1 MKVQPLDESTRGGA
15 GAQQQRPAAPVPE
28 TPAGQPSRLAPEVAT
43 KSAHLGKLFR
53 AFTSKPAGDMG
64 RRCSIEESCK
74 GDVENMGGARLCLP
88 TVRGTVLSSLLS
100 STFIFIGLLALSAA
114 EHGLHGFPRADWL
127 TLVLRYLGWA
137 FLFYIPIHIMS
148 VPFLRNF
155 LLWSLQPGDSL
166 RDALA
171 HGKGE
176 DYPVCLGRRAA
187 FFPYFVHT
195 CWLSVY
201 AVLIFVSIGE
211 EGYFGLVPIFGL
223 GNIFMVP
230 VGTCASMLF
239 APPLVSRSYP
249 FKVGPSAILFPIVG
263 FLLVVG
269 SYILLRRLIGPSLAS
284 VMPLVLSAY
293 ELLGTA
299 LVCRIFTRE
308 FVVQKEVREG
318 YLGTNQGLVV
328 SMAICNL
335 HAMAEGARLTLLY
348 VDNLESKDSN
358 ILVPII
364 SGVLWNVMVRLG
376 GLDRFLHVVTN
387 GWRKPNNGSRLLKES
402 GYYMGYP
409 RFGAVGALLL
419 ARLCIR
425 TPMPLDGP
433 ELRLFG
439 IVLLAEICEDLCSFV
454 LRYVGVSMFPKSKLV
469 TEQEVQEMAQ
479 VRLNKRMGSKEAA
492 TGRKASK
499 SSASGRTGFQD
510 SAAPSAPSAAS
521 SAPVV
526 APVTSESRVSIVPS
540 FTSRRLGSNK
550 DRSDL
555 SDAVSDRALMKSTCW
570 SVRVAY
576 DFRFRIEAFDPM
588 PLWAHLLPTAM
599 AQFHTIFAM
608 VVFSGGLDF
617 ILGLCERMDFLGYS
631 SAVLWWPLSDPDKLC
646 T

>member
-1 MKVQPLDESTRGGA
+1 MKVQPLDEASTNPSGA
-15 GAQQQRPAAPVPE
+15 AAPQGPPAAPE
-28 TPAGQPSRLAPEVAT
+28 TPPEPPSPKSPKSSKPPGQPSRLLQAPEAAG
-43 KSAHLGKLFR
+43 KSAHLGYLFR
-53 AFTSKPAGDMG
+53 AFTATPAGGGLG

-114 EHGLHGFPRADWL
+114 EHGLHGFPRTAWL

-137 FLFYIPIHIMS
+137 FLFYIPIHFMS
-148 VPFLRNF
+148 VPFVRNF

-201 AVLIFVSIGE
+201 AILIFVSIGE

-299 LVCRIFTRE
+299 LVCRVFTRE

-348 VDNLESKDSN
+348 VDNLESQNWD
-358 ILVPII
+358 ILVPIV

-387 GWRKPNNGSRLLKES
+387 GWRKPNNGSRLLRES
-402 GYYMGYP
+402 GYCMGYP

-419 ARLCIR
+419 ARLCIS
-425 TPMPLDGP
+425 TPMPLEGP

-454 LRYVGVSMFPKSKLV
+454 LRYVGVNMFPRSKLV

-479 VRLNKRMGSKEAA
+479 VRLNKRKGSKEPA
-492 TGRKASK
+492 G
-499 SSASGRTGFQD
+499 GRTDFQK
-510 SAAPSAPSAAS
+510 SAAAS
-521 SAPVV
+521 S
-526 APVTSESRVSIVPS
+526 PVTSESRISIVPS
-540 FTSRRLGSNK
+540 DAGRRIDSNK
-550 DRSDL
+550 DRSDM
-555 SDAVSDRALMKSTCW
+555 SHAVSDRALMKSTCW

-631 SAVLWWPLSDPDKLC
+631 SAVLWWPLLDSDKLC
-646 T
+646 TSS